1 LKVGFV
7 MFSLR
12 FHSAEWAQEFFSGLL
27 DVLDITLVDV
37 LDDHQPY
44 PVMSAVD
51 LRDDPD
57 VLDALVQGLI
67 GSVLEAPGVDL
78 AIGQL
83 RKDAYSGSDPDWA
96 LLPQWVFHADLPMVC
111 GDASAATGVVWR
123 TLNFQVRCRV
133 QWMRE
138 LGSHGSEDGEVF
150 VQVADGVDQDQN
162 LLSYY
167 SGDILSAYHFELLDE
182 VVDDLD
188 FQVGSGDLEGEYL
201 EKRQALLQWFR
212 TRALAV
218 LRGSVTGKRGQ

>member
-1 LKVGFV
+1 

-111 GDASAATGVVWR
+111 GDASAATGVWVR

-133 QWMRE
+133 RWMRE
-138 LGSHGSEDGEVF
+138 LGIHASDEEVF
-150 VQVADGVDQDQN
+150 VQVADGVDPDQN

-188 FQVGSGDLEGEYL
+188 FQVGSGDLNGEYL

>member
-1 LKVGFV
+1 

-12 FHSAEWAQEFFSGLL
+12 FHSAEWAEEFFSGLL

-37 LDDHQPY
+37 LDDDQAY

-51 LRDDPD
+51 LKDDPD

-67 GSVLEAPGVDL
+67 GSLREAPGVDL
-78 AIGQL
+78 LIGQL
-83 RKDAYSGSDPDWA
+83 RRDKFGSAPDWA

-111 GDASAATGVVWR
+111 GDSIAISGAR
-123 TLNFQVRCRV
+123 HRPLNFQVRCRV
-133 QWMRE
+133 QWLTE
-138 LGSHGSEDGEVF
+138 LGSHWGDEEVF
-150 VQVADGVDQDQN
+150 VQVADGVDPDQN

-182 VVDDLD
+182 AIDDLD
-188 FQVGSGDLEGEYL
+188 FQVGSGDLEGEDL
-201 EKRQALLQWFR
+201 DKAQALLQWFR

-218 LRGSVTGKRGQ
+218 LRGNVTGKRGE

>member
-1 LKVGFV
+1 

-12 FHSAEWAQEFFSGLL
+12 FHSAEWAEEFFSGLL

-37 LDDHQPY
+37 LDDDQAY

-51 LRDDPD
+51 LKDDPD
-57 VLDALVQGLI
+57 VLDALVHGLI

-78 AIGQL
+78 ATGQL
-83 RKDAYSGSDPDWA
+83 RKDAYSGADPDWA

-133 QWMRE
+133 YWMRE

-150 VQVADGVDQDQN
+150 VQVADGIDPDQN

-188 FQVGSGDLEGEYL
+188 FQVGSGDLDGEYL
-201 EKRQALLQWFR
+201 QKRQSLLQWFR